1 MKISQHE
8 YQRQVAT
15 SRTALKALKGTAV
28 GSLVSKARAANRE
41 AMAKDQKFSDDP
53 VVKTALRELV
63 KAGFIKAAPGEGVT
77 TGSGYNFYDLRGP
90 ALLIYPVNTPLIESI
105 AREGNSGNGVGTA
118 AHWQATRNPNA
129 TNVYAGLLEGQR
141 NALSTPDNV
150 PFVATYKEF
159 GMERGV
165 TFTAQWAGEGFTDN
179 MADEHIRGLQALRLQ
194 EEMMTLFGN
203 GGTGA
208 GNNGFALGKAATP
221 AIALQAGPGIA
232 AGGNIS
238 VSCMILTGMG
248 LNNGGQGGYG
258 PPPSVA
264 NGVNLPYVRQNM
276 DGSTTN
282 IASGT
287 GIMSNMSAVVTTAG
301 ANLQAVATVT
311 AQRGGVG
318 YAWYVNTTDANNPNL
333 ANAKLYAITSV
344 PTVIINGAATGTQP
358 ASVAAFQMDSSYQ
371 ATDFDGLLT
380 YAFKYGRWNDQGG
393 ASFTPGGNG
402 TIVEIEAD
410 LQYIWETWQA
420 GVDTIWVSSNVKKAF
435 KLAVAASA
443 NGNGG
448 AFRFNYD
455 RDQQGNVMGGFGV
468 SAYQSDYA
476 MSPTGAGAVAIRVH
490 PMLPPGTMYY
500 DISTNPY
507 PQSRMPAVRQF
518 LTQRDYYSIE
528 WPLQSRE
535 WTFGTYVHEV
545 LAHYAPWISC
555 VRTGIGDFVAG

>member
-1 MKISQHE
+1 MKISQYE
-8 YQRQVAT
+8 YQRQIGL
-15 SRTALKALKGTAV
+15 SRTAIKALKGSPIA
-28 GSLVSKARAANRE
+28 GILSKARAANRKALAE
-41 AMAKDQKFSDDP
+41 NQKFSDDP
-53 VVKTALRELV
+53 IVKTALRELV

-77 TGSGYNFYDLRGP
+77 TGTGYNFYDLRGP

-141 NALSTPDNV
+141 NALSTPDNI
-150 PFVATYKEF
+150 PFVATYKEL

-179 MADEHIRGLQALRLQ
+179 MADEHIRGLQSLRLQ
-194 EEMMTLFGN
+194 EEMMTLLGN

-232 AGGNIS
+232 VGGNIS
-238 VSCMILTGMG
+238 VACMIITGMG
-248 LNNGGQGGYG
+248 MNAGGQGGYG

-264 NGVNLPYVRQNM
+264 TGVNLPYVRQNM

-282 IASGT
+282 VANGS

-311 AQRGGVG
+311 AQRGGLG
-318 YAWYVNTTDANNPNL
+318 YAWYVNTTDANNPSL

-344 PTVIINGAATGTQP
+344 PTVIINGAATGTQS
-358 ASVAAFQMDSSYQ
+358 ASVAAFQTDNSYQ

-420 GVDTIWVSSNVKKAF
+420 GVDCIWVSSDVKKAF

-448 AFRFNYD
+448 AFRFNYQ
-455 RDQQGNVMGGFGV
+455 RDEQNNVMGGYGV
-468 SAYQSDYA
+468 SAYLSDYA
-476 MSPTGAGAVAIRVH
+476 MSPTGAGAVSLRVH
-490 PMLPPGTMYY
+490 PMLPQGTMYY

-555 VRTGIGDFVAG
+555 VRTGIGAFVAG